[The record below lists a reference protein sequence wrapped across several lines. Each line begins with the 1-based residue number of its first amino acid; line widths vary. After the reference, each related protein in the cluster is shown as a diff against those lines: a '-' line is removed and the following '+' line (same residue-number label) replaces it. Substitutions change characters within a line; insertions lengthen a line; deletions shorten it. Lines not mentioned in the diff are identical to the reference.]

1 MAGAEAA
8 VGAARQQRGRPARAA
23 AATPGVSLR
32 RGVRR
37 GWVPA
42 ARALRRW
49 ARAALGSRGAGCE
62 IAVYVVG
69 AGRSRALNARY
80 RRRDHATNVLSFPAA
95 PLPVTPRPLGD
106 LVLCPQVLEREARE
120 QGKSLRA
127 HWTHLFVHGVLH
139 LAGFDH
145 AQAADARRMER
156 REIRVLRTL
165 GVTNPYRSH

>member
-1 MAGAEAA
+1 MARAEAPP
-8 VGAARQQRGRPARAA
+8 AAPA
-23 AATPGVSLR
+23 PQVSLL

-42 ARALRRW
+42 AGELGRW
-49 ARAALGSRGAGCE
+49 AQAALGARGAGCE

-69 AGRSRALNARY
+69 AARSRALNGRY

-95 PLPVTPRPLGD
+95 PLPARPRPLGD
-106 LVLCPQVLEREARE
+106 LVICPRVLEREARE

-145 AQAADARRMER
+145 ERAADARRMER
-156 REIRVLRTL
+156 REIRVLRAL
-165 GVTNPYRSH
+165 GIANPYRSH

>member
-1 MAGAEAA
+1 MLF
-8 VGAARQQRGRPARAA
+8 RSPRGE
-23 AATPGVSLR
+23 
-32 RGVRR
+32 
-37 GWVPA
+37 
-42 ARALRRW
+42 
-49 ARAALGSRGAGCE
+49 GCE
-62 IAVYVVG
+62 LAVYVVG

-95 PLPVTPRPLGD
+95 PLPARPRPLGD

-139 LAGFDH
+139 LTGFDH
-145 AQAADARRMER
+145 AHAADARRMER

-165 GVTNPYRSH
+165 GVANPYRSH